1 MSDMWKIFWTSF
13 GIMFL
18 AEIGDKTQLAVI
30 SLAGRVSAPWIVLL
44 WAGVAKL
51 QATALGKAR
60 GTLAIGIAV
69 GTFLPSFL
77 GERTVRAISG
87 GLFILFGILI
97 LAGK

>member
-1 MSDMWKIFWTSF
+1 MWKIFLTSF

-30 SLAGRVSAPWIVLL
+30 SLAVRFRSPWVVFLGAGLAMLL
-44 WAGVAKL
+44 
-51 QATALGKAR
+51 AT
-60 GTLAIGIAV
+60 AIGIVV
-69 GTFLPSFL
+69 GTFLPSVL

-97 LAGK
+97 LTGK